1 MSDPLIEEYVER
13 ATRELRAE
21 LARLRDEIAYY
32 LLWEPGRAGHAAA
45 HRRLAAAIR
54 EGAERS

>member
-1 MSDPLIEEYVER
+1 MSEPLIEEYVER

-21 LARLRDEIAYY
+21 LDRLRTEIEYY

-45 HRRLAAAIR
+45 HARLAASIR
-54 EGAERS
+54 DGVERS